1 MPNNDVPS
9 HIADFAKSLA
19 VGSSPIIE
27 RSKGGQNNGVFKVTN
42 RQGQFAVKWYP
53 PQGKDSRDRLGTEYK
68 ALKFFE
74 RWGPCPVPRAVEAY
88 PSKHIA
94 VYEWCEGAQV
104 NDISDADISQALNF
118 LSLLLAASRKQ
129 DAMAFSA
136 ASEACLSGAEIVR
149 QIRTRYARLN
159 DIAEERSALRRL
171 LEKAFK
177 PALAKHVDQ
186 AKLAYNNWHWSWND
200 DLPSSRRILSPSD
213 MGFHN
218 AVRRRS
224 GELVFLDFEYFG
236 WDDPV
241 KLVADFMLHP
251 GMSLG
256 ARHRQKFHDGAV
268 LALNVDPTFQD
279 RLNILYPLY
288 ALRWVMIILN
298 EFLPE
303 RWTRRLHAGAA
314 SDLEAVQSRQLRKAK
329 DALMRL
335 STLSA

>member
-1 MPNNDVPS
+1 
-9 HIADFAKSLA
+9 
-19 VGSSPIIE
+19 
-27 RSKGGQNNGVFKVTN
+27 
-42 RQGQFAVKWYP
+42 
-53 PQGKDSRDRLGTEYK
+53 
-68 ALKFFE
+68 
-74 RWGPCPVPRAVEAY
+74 
-88 PSKHIA
+88 
-94 VYEWCEGAQV
+94 
-104 NDISDADISQALNF
+104 
-118 LSLLLAASRKQ
+118 
-129 DAMAFSA
+129 
-136 ASEACLSGAEIVR
+136 
-149 QIRTRYARLN
+149 
-159 DIAEERSALRRL
+159 
-171 LEKAFK
+171 
-177 PALAKHVDQ
+177 
-186 AKLAYNNWHWSWND
+186 
-200 DLPSSRRILSPSD
+200 

-218 AVRRRS
+218 TVRRRS

-268 LALNVDPTFQD
+268 LALNVDSKFQD

-303 RWTRRLHAGAA
+303 RWSRRLHAGAA
-314 SDLEAVQSRQLRKAK
+314 SDLEAVQLRQLRKAK

>member
-1 MPNNDVPS
+1 
-9 HIADFAKSLA
+9 
-19 VGSSPIIE
+19 
-27 RSKGGQNNGVFKVTN
+27 
-42 RQGQFAVKWYP
+42 
-53 PQGKDSRDRLGTEYK
+53 
-68 ALKFFE
+68 
-74 RWGPCPVPRAVEAY
+74 
-88 PSKHIA
+88 
-94 VYEWCEGAQV
+94 
-104 NDISDADISQALNF
+104 
-118 LSLLLAASRKQ
+118 
-129 DAMAFSA
+129 MAFSA

-298 EFLPE
+298 EFLP
-303 RWTRRLHAGAA
+303 
-314 SDLEAVQSRQLRKAK
+314 
-329 DALMRL
+329 
-335 STLSA
+335 